1 MNVNPVKI
9 NSLTIKI
16 CKVISLASTLAT
28 ICILLLFSPILF
40 GQCVFAVKRTDCT
53 GYPVNS
59 LAYYAYMPAED
70 YFPGDCA
77 AIQTERG
84 LLLLTLTEN
93 DPEARVWHTAG
104 DFKVYAEVPY
114 EYLEGKVSAFCLPH
128 VGFVADDWPVLLP
141 IFAGARRF
149 SMHSRAFCRKNYI
162 SQSTA
167 ESRGRRPKMELT
179 PEYIKAVRFTVK
191 RGNTY
196 DAAEVDAFLDEL
208 LEAVTARQNTPDVD
222 TLAAVCTIRAE
233 MTEQITRAVLE
244 AEKRI
249 APLLSDENAV

>member
-1 MNVNPVKI
+1 MIGPF
-9 NSLTIKI
+9 
-16 CKVISLASTLAT
+16 C
-28 ICILLLFSPILF
+28 
-40 GQCVFAVKRTDCT
+40 
-53 GYPVNS
+53 
-59 LAYYAYMPAED
+59 
-70 YFPGDCA
+70 
-77 AIQTERG
+77 
-84 LLLLTLTEN
+84 
-93 DPEARVWHTAG
+93 
-104 DFKVYAEVPY
+104 
-114 EYLEGKVSAFCLPH
+114 YLYLQ
-128 VGFVADDWPVLLP
+128 
-141 IFAGARRF
+141 GARRF
-149 SMHSRAFCRKNYI
+149 SIHSRTFCRKNHI

-167 ESRGRRPKMELT
+167 ESRGRRPKIELT

-208 LEAVTARQNTPDVD
+208 LVAVTARQNTPDAD